1 MSSATEHFN
10 HNAPRHATLHKNAH
24 PAGFAQTVLADSGFD
39 SNLLWAPGANR
50 ASHVGSN
57 DKPHPAASTGTD
69 FADTLVLQELP
80 EAGFLRPAPR
90 RILSMQRSTNST
102 PPGLPKRLGAHLR
115 RHGLAYCFG
124 VPIFAVWMLAYV
136 RVFVDPTPRLPL
148 VFNWTS
154 SLPYRVAWL
163 HRDVGIKG
171 TDGTFREL
179 QRGDQVVYAFDGDA
193 QQAYPGLKG
202 QPFYKVIR
210 GLPGDQVSVEGRTVF
225 INGEPVGIAKTHTF
239 DKRTLRPIAP
249 MVIPPGHYF
258 VQGTATDS
266 FDSRYSASGLIKAQQ
281 LLGRVTPLF

>member
-1 MSSATEHFN
+1 MSSETRHSN
-10 HNAPRHATLHKNAH
+10 HNALRRATHHKNAH

-39 SNLLWAPGANR
+39 SDFLWAPGANR
-50 ASHVGSN
+50 ASNIGSKV
-57 DKPHPAASTGTD
+57 DAHPGASPGAD
-69 FADTLVLQELP
+69 FADTLVLQDLP

-90 RILSMQRSTNST
+90 RDLSMRRSTTST
-102 PPGLPKRLGAHLR
+102 PPSLTERIGEHLR
-115 RHGLAYCFG
+115 RHGWAYCFG
-124 VPIFAVWMLAYV
+124 VPVFAVWMLAYV

-179 QRGDQVVYAFDGDA
+179 RRGDQVVYAFDGDA
-193 QQAYPGLKG
+193 LQAYPGLKG

-210 GLPGDQVSVEGRTVF
+210 GLPGDEVSVEGRTVF

-239 DKRTLRPIAP
+239 DKRALRPIAP
-249 MVIPPGHYF
+249 MGIPPGHYF